1 MKNQWVAHLL
11 YGLAAAST
19 VWSFY
24 EFFHFLVALG
34 LTNPILHT
42 AVNGTLLGLFFGVAL
57 LIKDGFL
64 SDSVFKLKRGA
75 LYGLLFGLCGGVV
88 SFFLIEL
95 ILRQFP
101 VFSSNTLMH
110 YGALTFQWLIL
121 AVFLGL
127 GFGLR
132 EGSVIALIRGLIAG
146 GVAGVTGGLAMSIVY
161 ALFDRPFWARGIG
174 FLVFAV
180 LFSIV
185 LYSAA
190 AIGRKVWLRCLNGKY
205 EGVDFELTK
214 EIHFLGTQSNDDIN
228 LKTYLD
234 IRPTHAKLVRYFS
247 GYSLVDNDPFWQ
259 TFVNFRNIREQPLKN
274 GDIIKIGKALFQYC
288 MVEPPSSPAA

>member
-1 MKNQWVAHLL
+1 MKHLWVAHLL
-11 YGLAAAST
+11 YGLAAGLF
-19 VWSFY
+19 VWTLY
-24 EFFHFLVALG
+24 EFFHFLAAISISA
-34 LTNPILHT
+34 TILHM
-42 AVNGTLLGLFFGVAL
+42 AINGAFLGVFLGVML

-64 SDSVFKLKRGA
+64 SDSAFKLKRGA
-75 LYGLLFGLCGGVV
+75 IYGLLFGLFGGIV

-95 ILRQFP
+95 VLRQFP
-101 VFSSNTLMH
+101 VFRANSLLQH
-110 YGALTFQWLIL
+110 GALTFQWLIL
-121 AVFLGL
+121 AMFLGL

-132 EGSVIALIRGLIAG
+132 QSSVVALIRGL
-146 GVAGVTGGLAMSIVY
+146 VAGVIAGITGGIAMSAAY
-161 ALFDRPFWARGIG
+161 WLTDRPFWSRGVG

-180 LFSIV
+180 LFSMA
-185 LYSAA
+185 LHYAA
-190 AIGRKVWLRCLNGKY
+190 LIGRKVWLRGLNGKH

-247 GYSLVDNDPFWQ
+247 GYSLIDNDPFWQ

-288 MVEPPSSPAA
+288 MVETPSSPTI